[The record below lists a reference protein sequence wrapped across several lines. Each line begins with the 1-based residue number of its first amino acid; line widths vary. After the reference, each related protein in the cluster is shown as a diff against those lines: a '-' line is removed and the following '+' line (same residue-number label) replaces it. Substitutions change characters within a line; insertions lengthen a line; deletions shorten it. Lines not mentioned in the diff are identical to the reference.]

1 MKYLLIILCLNFSS
15 HSLSQTCEERQGKL
29 LELNG
34 SLSAGFM
41 YNTYAVLGSLA
52 DGFGHEV
59 YDKETI
65 TDLMAAQRKM
75 ASNMVE
81 VLEKSIA
88 EKLFVDQDDRDFTTA
103 SVVVVKSF
111 ITQVD
116 LFLKYVQ
123 NRSQKNLNAFQ
134 AERTSNWKQLS
145 KLMGIDD

>member
-15 HSLSQTCEERQGKL
+15 PALSQTCEERESKL

-65 TDLMAAQRKM
+65 TDLMTAQRKM
-75 ASNMVE
+75 VSNMVE

-88 EKLFVDQDDRDFTTA
+88 EKLFVAKDDRDFTSA
-103 SVVVVKSF
+103 SIVVVKSF

-134 AERTSNWKQLS
+134 AERTNNWKQLS

>member
-1 MKYLLIILCLNFSS
+1 MKHLLLISCMAFSI
-15 HSLSQTCEERQGKL
+15 HVTAQTCEERETKL

-34 SLSAGFM
+34 SLSAAFM

-75 ASNMVE
+75 ASNMVN
-81 VLEKSIA
+81 VFEKI
-88 EKLFVDQDDRDFTTA
+88 LMDQILTVEDNRDYIRTTI
-103 SVVVVKSF
+103 VIVKSF
-111 ITQVD
+111 ITQID
-116 LFLKYVQ
+116 LFQKYVQ
-123 NRSQKNLNAFQ
+123 NKTQKNLNAFQ